1 MKVKLEVNRRVV
13 LSEEREKIKVER
25 KERKINRFWTGPDR
39 RSVTSD
45 CWRSLTS
52 LLKQIAEDNYW

>member
-25 KERKINRFWTGPDR
+25 KEKDKPVLDRTGPDR
-39 RSVTSD
+39 TD
-45 CWRSLTS
+45 A
-52 LLKQIAEDNYW
+52 Q